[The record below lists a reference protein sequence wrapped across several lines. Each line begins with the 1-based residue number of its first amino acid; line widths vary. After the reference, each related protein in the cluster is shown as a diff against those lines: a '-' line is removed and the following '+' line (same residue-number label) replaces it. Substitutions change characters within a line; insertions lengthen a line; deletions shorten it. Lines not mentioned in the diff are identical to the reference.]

1 VRDAWIVFTGLCLIV
16 EIAKNVQIENQ
27 RILHNV
33 KILFIPNDGCSYER
47 IYVHTEDFLTTV

>member
-1 VRDAWIVFTGLCLIV
+1 MRDAWIVFTGLCLIV

-33 KILFIPNDGCSYER
+33 KILFIPNDGCSYEL
-47 IYVHTEDFLTTV
+47 IYVHTDFVTTV